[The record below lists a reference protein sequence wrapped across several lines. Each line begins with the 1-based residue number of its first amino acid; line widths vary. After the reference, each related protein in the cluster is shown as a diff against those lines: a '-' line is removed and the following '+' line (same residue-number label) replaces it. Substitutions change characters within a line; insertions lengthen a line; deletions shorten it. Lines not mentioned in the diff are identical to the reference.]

1 MSRLATLISL
11 MALSAPGAAL
21 AGGAS
26 CGCVPTT
33 HQVRVPGIQVDT
45 PSVVVT
51 PPASS
56 GGGGGSSGGGASA
69 SSSASAGAGIT
80 AQITTTT
87 TTSSGAGSATGAA
100 ANLLTGGGGGGG
112 GWSAEAG
119 PSSTVNLTVETGAAL
134 TTRQVC
140 VAEKAVVTVVAIEA
154 VCLDDKAAPHPA
166 SQVTPDRE
174 LAPGYAGE
182 VYRCIAGTRLQ
193 YTLAEGRNA
202 ADLAH
207 GRTTT
212 CNKGEALVRSADGAL
227 QCRPQVPARDC
238 NERSLLRRF
247 GPGIKIVQA
256 RTGAVCAAW
265 RSEQVMAQ
273 GASSTGALS
282 LDGGVGGVVR

>member
-11 MALSAPGAAL
+11 MALCAPGAAL
-21 AGGAS
+21 AGGPS

-56 GGGGGSSGGGASA
+56 GGGGGSSGGAASA

-87 TTSSGAGSATGAA
+87 TSSSAGSATGAA
-100 ANLLTGGGGGGG
+100 ANLLAGGGGGG

-119 PSSTVNLTVETGAAL
+119 PTSTVNLTVETGAAL

-140 VAEKAVVTVVAIEA
+140 VAEKAVVTVVAIQA

-182 VYRCIAGTRLQ
+182 VYRCISGTRLQ
-193 YTLAEGRNA
+193 YTLAEGRDA
-202 ADLAH
+202 ANLAH

-212 CNKGEALVRSADGAL
+212 CNKGEALVRGADGSL
-227 QCRPQVPARDC
+227 SCRPQAPARDC

>member
-11 MALSAPGAAL
+11 MALGAPGAAL
-21 AGGAS
+21 AGGSS

-51 PPASS
+51 PPAPS
-56 GGGGGSSGGGASA
+56 GGGGSSGGGASA

-87 TTSSGAGSATGAA
+87 TTSGAGSATGAA
-100 ANLLTGGGGGGG
+100 TNLLTGGGGGG

-119 PSSTVNLTVETGAAL
+119 PYSTVNLTVETGAAL

-140 VAEKAVVTVVAIEA
+140 VAEKAVVTVVAIQA
-154 VCLDDKAAPHPA
+154 VCLDDKATPHPA

-174 LAPGYAGE
+174 LAPSYAGE

-227 QCRPQVPARDC
+227 VCRPQTPARDC

-247 GPGIKIVQA
+247 GPGIKLVQA
-256 RTGAVCAAW
+256 RTGAVCTAW
-265 RSEQVMAQ
+265 RSEQAMAQ
-273 GASSTGALS
+273 GASSTGALT

>member
-21 AGGAS
+21 AGGSS

-56 GGGGGSSGGGASA
+56 GGGGSSGGGASA

-87 TTSSGAGSATGAA
+87 TTSSAGSASGAA
-100 ANLLTGGGGGGG
+100 TNLLTGGGGGSSWG
-112 GWSAEAG
+112 AEAG

-140 VAEKAVVTVVAIEA
+140 VAEKAVVTVVAIQA
-154 VCLDDKAAPHPA
+154 VCLDDKATPH
-166 SQVTPDRE
+166 
-174 LAPGYAGE
+174 LAGDA
-182 VYRCIAGTRLQ
+182 
-193 YTLAEGRNA
+193 
-202 ADLAH
+202 
-207 GRTTT
+207 
-212 CNKGEALVRSADGAL
+212 
-227 QCRPQVPARDC
+227 RP
-238 NERSLLRRF
+238 
-247 GPGIKIVQA
+247 
-256 RTGAVCAAW
+256 RTGAWLC
-265 RSEQVMAQ
+265 
-273 GASSTGALS
+273 G
-282 LDGGVGGVVR
+282 

>member
-21 AGGAS
+21 AGGSS

-56 GGGGGSSGGGASA
+56 GGGGSSGGGASA

-87 TTSSGAGSATGAA
+87 TSSAGSASGAA
-100 ANLLTGGGGGGG
+100 TNLLTGGGGGSSWG
-112 GWSAEAG
+112 AEAG

-140 VAEKAVVTVVAIEA
+140 VAEKAVVTVVAIQA
-154 VCLDDKAAPHPA
+154 VCLDDKATPHPA
-166 SQVTPDRE
+166 SQVTPDRD

-202 ADLAH
+202 ADISH

-212 CNKGEALVRSADGAL
+212 CNKGEALVRGADGAL
-227 QCRPQVPARDC
+227 ACRPQIPARDC

-256 RTGAVCAAW
+256 RTGAVCSAW

-273 GASSTGALS
+273 GASATGPLS

>member
-1 MSRLATLISL
+1 
-11 MALSAPGAAL
+11 
-21 AGGAS
+21 
-26 CGCVPTT
+26 
-33 HQVRVPGIQVDT
+33 
-45 PSVVVT
+45 
-51 PPASS
+51 
-56 GGGGGSSGGGASA
+56 
-69 SSSASAGAGIT
+69 
-80 AQITTTT
+80 
-87 TTSSGAGSATGAA
+87 
-100 ANLLTGGGGGGG
+100 
-112 GWSAEAG
+112 
-119 PSSTVNLTVETGAAL
+119 VETGAAL

-174 LAPGYAGE
+174 LAPAYAGE

-227 QCRPQVPARDC
+227 ACRPQAPARDC

-265 RSEQVMAQ
+265 RSEQVVAQ
-273 GASSTGALS
+273 GASLTGALT